1 MVRSPG
7 ASPSDHQ
14 EVTTAKAPG
23 NRTQPGHYVRSPHS
37 SSSAANNSPG
47 QTLPSPGLSTSRK
60 KTPRKKCATLSVSGR
75 EKRVLKKIQ
84 DQKKGDPKME
94 WPKSSKMYG
103 KPDGKCQKFSS
114 NIAKICGS
122 SNINQD
128 NQALTDYI
136 NTCSGDADEGEGMLL
151 WDNANNEDS
160 DTLFDSTELEQIST
174 DLNVETN
181 AVETPPNATEPTSS
195 KKALNTGKK
204 PTKSKAP
211 KLEMSFVEGH
221 LKYQQPEEEVQFT
234 AEKVK
239 KPIDYSLQFFT
250 NEMFDTIYKQSNLY
264 YLQKTGEEANLTRN
278 DIKKF
283 VGLELIMGV
292 VRMPA
297 YTDYWNKKWR
307 YDPVC
312 GIFSLNEYKHIRR
325 CLHFVDQELTGAT
338 GLNKIR
344 ELLNSLNIQ
353 CQNVPNERFQSIDE
367 IMLPYKGLKAGI
379 LKQFMPSKPTKYGFK
394 FYARAGNSGMLYHTF
409 MYEGSTT
416 MDQFVFTEKEK
427 QLFVSGQIIMALA
440 KSINVEGAVKV
451 PLRS

>member
-1 MVRSPG
+1 M
-7 ASPSDHQ
+7 
-14 EVTTAKAPG
+14 
-23 NRTQPGHYVRSPHS
+23 
-37 SSSAANNSPG
+37 NN
-47 QTLPSPGLSTSRK
+47 Q
-60 KTPRKKCATLSVSGR
+60 
-75 EKRVLKKIQ
+75 I
-84 DQKKGDPKME
+84 
-94 WPKSSKMYG
+94 
-103 KPDGKCQKFSS
+103 
-114 NIAKICGS
+114 
-122 SNINQD
+122 
-128 NQALTDYI
+128 YI
-136 NTCSGDADEGEGMLL
+136 
-151 WDNANNEDS
+151 
-160 DTLFDSTELEQIST
+160 
-174 DLNVETN
+174 
-181 AVETPPNATEPTSS
+181 
-195 KKALNTGKK
+195 
-204 PTKSKAP
+204 
-211 KLEMSFVEGH
+211 
-221 LKYQQPEEEVQFT
+221 
-234 AEKVK
+234 
-239 KPIDYSLQFFT
+239 
-250 NEMFDTIYKQSNLY
+250 IYK
-264 YLQKTGEEANLTRN
+264 KTGEEANLTRN

-292 VRMPA
+292 VRMAA

-394 FYARAGNSGMLYHTF
+394 FYARAGNSGMLYVYHTF

-427 QLFVSGQIIMALA
+427 QLLVSGQIIMALA

-451 PLRS
+451 PLRYL